1 MAISIVMPALEMAQE
16 TGKLVSWIKPEGA
29 TVAKGDLIL
38 EIETDKAVMEIES
51 PGGGVLAGFKA
62 KPGDVVPVGQVIGWI
77 LAPGE
82 ALPAEGVPTVSGRN
96 LANVTAAPAEVPTS
110 PHAANFTAGSTPREI
125 RISPK
130 ARRLSKERGVDL
142 NHLSG
147 TGPDGEIT
155 TADVLAHGEAPT
167 ISAPVSVATGTSGIS
182 SIERLMAER
191 TTQSWTT
198 VPHFFLTREIDASA
212 LNAFRE
218 TLLPGIEHAHD
229 VRLTH
234 TDLLVALVAR
244 VLAKYKIMN
253 SSWVGDSIR
262 PNSEV
267 NIAVAMAVT
276 GGVVGAVIPKA
287 DSLAPWEIAVQRRDL
302 AARARAGRL
311 RPADIAGATFTIS
324 NLGMYRI
331 DSFSAIITPPQAAV
345 LAVGSITDRVV
356 PVDGKPAIR
365 PIVTLTLSSDHRVVD
380 GARAGDFLDALAMA
394 MHDPEQLL
402 SPIEGKKPVT
412 ASPSPQT

>member
-1 MAISIVMPALEMAQE
+1 M
-16 TGKLVSWIKPEGA
+16 
-29 TVAKGDLIL
+29 
-38 EIETDKAVMEIES
+38 
-51 PGGGVLAGFKA
+51 
-62 KPGDVVPVGQVIGWI
+62 
-77 LAPGE
+77 
-82 ALPAEGVPTVSGRN
+82 
-96 LANVTAAPAEVPTS
+96 
-110 PHAANFTAGSTPREI
+110 
-125 RISPK
+125 
-130 ARRLSKERGVDL
+130 
-142 NHLSG
+142 
-147 TGPDGEIT
+147 
-155 TADVLAHGEAPT
+155 
-167 ISAPVSVATGTSGIS
+167 
-182 SIERLMAER
+182 
-191 TTQSWTT
+191 
-198 VPHFFLTREIDASA
+198 
-212 LNAFRE
+212 
-218 TLLPGIEHAHD
+218 
-229 VRLTH
+229 
-234 TDLLVALVAR
+234 LVALVAR